1 MGLDPG
7 VTALVLVSA
16 LMHAGWN
23 AVTKSSSD
31 RTLTLALVLGTCSVI
46 GAIAC
51 FFVPFPAPEAR
62 VFLLASTCFHA
73 LYHVFLLQA
82 YRFGDLSHVYPIARG
97 LAPVLVAA
105 FAAFF
110 ASEVPDGVQ
119 AAGLGLASASIT
131 SLALEPRTLGPG
143 ATKSVIAALL
153 TAGMIGT
160 YTFLDGQGV
169 RRAGDAFSYIAWN
182 MFLTSLPLCLF
193 VVLRRRARLFAILRT
208 REGATGILGGVT
220 AAIGYSIVLWAMDH
234 GGMANVAA
242 LRETSVVFAALIG
255 TLLLGEAF
263 GARRI
268 LAAVGVALGVIL
280 LQAG

>member
-1 MGLDPG
+1 M
-7 VTALVLVSA
+7 
-16 LMHAGWN
+16 
-23 AVTKSSSD
+23 
-31 RTLTLALVLGTCSVI
+31 
-46 GAIAC
+46 
-51 FFVPFPAPEAR
+51 FV
-62 VFLLASTCFHA
+62 
-73 LYHVFLLQA
+73 
-82 YRFGDLSHVYPIARG
+82 
-97 LAPVLVAA
+97 
-105 FAAFF
+105 
-110 ASEVPDGVQ
+110 
-119 AAGLGLASASIT
+119 
-131 SLALEPRTLGPG
+131 
-143 ATKSVIAALL
+143 
-153 TAGMIGT
+153 
-160 YTFLDGQGV
+160 
-169 RRAGDAFSYIAWN
+169 
-182 MFLTSLPLCLF
+182 TSLPLCLF